1 MFAVHIS
8 KKLRTNETVMAQV
21 QNNTKE
27 QALKADLPDAAIE
40 AIVEAMTSH
49 ENMATRLLSDE
60 GARGIF
66 LGLLYEMLKR
76 PDFSS
81 FSSRKDDK

>member
-8 KKLRTNETVMAQV
+8 EKLRINETVMAQV

-49 ENMATRLLSDE
+49 EKMATRLLSDE
-60 GARGIF
+60 GAREIF
-66 LGLLYEMLKR
+66 LGLLYEILKR
-76 PDFSS
+76 SDFTGPALN
-81 FSSRKDDK
+81 DK